1 MELQPIIP
9 FEPVRTE
16 HIPAGPEWIAQLK
29 WDGVRMLSY
38 CSKGQVRLVNR
49 RLNDRTLQYPELLQP
64 SEYCSAASFILDGEL
79 VAFDGGKP
87 SFHEIMKRDSLRKQ
101 QSIKQAVSTIPVVY
115 MVFDVLMA
123 DDHWVT
129 DLPLSQ
135 RQALLQDM
143 IKPEQRLVQVVQS
156 FPDGNALFRAVSE
169 QGLEGVVL
177 KRTDSAYLIN
187 GKDKRWQK
195 RKISRDLYA
204 VVGGV
209 TFRDKVVNSLLLG
222 LYTPDGQL
230 MYIGHAGTGHLTVN
244 DWGSLT
250 ERVKPLATGS
260 IPFNAKPPLLRDT
273 TWIRPQLVVKVAFLE
288 WTPGGTM
295 RHPSIESI
303 VEHITPEECTTEQL
317 K

>member
-1 MELQPIIP
+1 MELQPIVP

-16 HIPAGPEWIAQLK
+16 HIPDGPEWIAQVK
-29 WDGVRMLSY
+29 WDGVRMLAY
-38 CSKGQVRLVNR
+38 CSQEQVRLVNR

-64 SEYCSAASFILDGEL
+64 SVYCSASSFILDGEL

-101 QSIKQAVSTIPVVY
+101 QSIRQAVSRIPVVY

-123 DDHWVT
+123 EDRWVT
-129 DLPLSQ
+129 ALPLAQ
-135 RQALLQDM
+135 RQDLLQDI
-143 IKPEQRLVQVVQS
+143 IKPEQPLVQIVQS
-156 FPDGNALFRAVSE
+156 FPDGTALFRAVSE

-177 KRTDSAYLIN
+177 KRTDSPYLID

-195 RKISRDLYA
+195 RKINRDLYA
-204 VVGGV
+204 VIGGV

-222 LYTPDGQL
+222 LYTPEGQL
-230 MYIGHAGTGHLTVN
+230 MYIGHAGTGQLTVT
-244 DWGSLT
+244 DWTGLT
-250 ERVKPLATGS
+250 ERVKPLELGT
-260 IPFNAKPPLLRDT
+260 IPFNAKPPLLRET

-303 VEHITPEECTTEQL
+303 VEHISPEECTTEQL